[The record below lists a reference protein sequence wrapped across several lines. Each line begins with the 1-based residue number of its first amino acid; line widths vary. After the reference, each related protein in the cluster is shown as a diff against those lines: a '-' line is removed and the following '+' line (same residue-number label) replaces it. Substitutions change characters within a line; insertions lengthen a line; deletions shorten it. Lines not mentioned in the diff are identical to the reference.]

1 MIYIIIITILLFII
15 TYLISEQYENKKWAK
30 EPLKNFPFKWKGK
43 EYWYSRACAV
53 SLFVFCKNTENKW
66 CVLANKRGK
75 NTPDFKGFWNC
86 ICGYLDFNEN
96 SIQAA
101 QRECKEETNV
111 FIPSQ
116 EIEIIGV
123 DSEPQSNKQNVTIR
137 HCVILEDKTTSDF
150 KLSNKNSEYKEVED
164 VKWIPLDEIDNY
176 EWAFDHKTLIQIIA
190 ENHNII

>member
-1 MIYIIIITILLFII
+1 MDLMIDVDKGFVKSLK
-15 TYLISEQYENKKWAK
+15 YLE
-30 EPLKNFPFKWKGK
+30 K
-43 EYWYSRACAV
+43 EYIGATVPLFMIALRDQDGRQTRV
-53 SLFVFCKNTENKW
+53 STFDMTLT
-66 CVLANKRGK
+66 
-75 NTPDFKGFWNC
+75 THTQT
-86 ICGYLDFNEN
+86 NEELVATYDN
-96 SIQAA
+96 GSFGVMISV
-101 QRECKEETNV
+101 KMS
-111 FIPSQ
+111 SQ
-116 EIEIIGV
+116 ISWRIEIIGV